1 MSQELAQLL
10 HERARIGVIGWPLGL
25 AVSLGFHGL
34 VLAVILYSP
43 QAAVPIENTKTTW
56 VTLPAM
62 GSPGPAGGSSVT
74 EEGKQGER
82 QRRVEE
88 VAPRTTEKAGSVTP
102 NTLGT
107 KPSQALKGTNTDQTS
122 LGKAPVA
129 AKGKNPVASV
139 VPGAAGSGDGSGIG
153 VGTGI
158 PGLKASS
165 GVSGGSGLVGDIDSD
180 FPFIWYLV
188 QAQSRI
194 TGNWNRLSS
203 GQGRVQIYFR
213 IKRDGSLEAIRVEVP
228 SGNAT
233 LDQSA
238 LLAVKRSDP
247 LPRLPDGFEGQ
258 TLGVRFWFTYLGN

>member
-1 MSQELAQLL
+1 MSQELYQLL
-10 HERARIGVIGWPLGL
+10 HERSRIGVIGWPMGL
-25 AVSLGFHGL
+25 AMSLGFHGL
-34 VLAVILYSP
+34 ILAVILYSP
-43 QAAVPIENTKTTW
+43 KTTAAIENTKTTW

-62 GSPGPAGGSSVT
+62 ASPGPAGGSSVT

-82 QRRVEE
+82 QRRVEV
-88 VAPRTTEKAGSVTP
+88 VAPKTTTKAGTVTP
-102 NTLGT
+102 NTFGN
-107 KPSQALKGTNTDQTS
+107 KPTPAVKGTNPDLAS

-129 AKGKNPVASV
+129 AKGKNPTDSI
-139 VPGAAGSGDGSGIG
+139 VPGAAGSGNGSGIG
-153 VGTGI
+153 AGTGI
-158 PGLKASS
+158 PGLKGTG
-165 GVSGGSGLVGDIDSD
+165 GVAGGMGLVGDIDSD
-180 FPFIWYLV
+180 FPFIWYLQ
-188 QAQSRI
+188 QAQSQI

-203 GQGRVQIYFR
+203 TQGRVQIYFR
-213 IKRDGSLEAIRVEVP
+213 IKRDGSLDAIRVEIP